1 MAKIA
6 DFFVEL
12 GLKKDKYDKGM
23 EDANKAPQKL
33 NSLFGGLGAG
43 IVTAFAGVATIS
55 ALTSFTKQVVGI
67 ASQAEAVRKAFERID
82 GDKYLQGLRDAT
94 RGTVTDL
101 ELMKRAVM
109 AENFQIPLEQLG
121 SLFEF
126 ARRRAEE
133 TGQSVD
139 YLVNSIV
146 TGIGRK
152 SPLIL
157 DNLGISA
164 VALKDKMNGVT
175 METASIGDVATAVG
189 SIARDQLASMGDEA
203 VTVGQKLA
211 GVATKWEN
219 IKLRIGEAIIESGAF
234 NLSIDTLTGIMDNFE
249 AKSILKASMDI
260 SLGMDQFV
268 KDFQSGKVS
277 VEEAETK
284 IVKYSQTMSRLAPL
298 FDSFWDGFFNIERA
312 NEAQKLYDKI
322 FNAWVELQHALLGPI
337 TVPNFDYDKLTAD
350 AEAAAKLAAAEAA
363 KIAAEAEKKK
373 YEAWLKTNEGIREQN
388 ELAEINGEV
397 MRKSLQGAIADMEA
411 LTKAANDKAEAWKT
425 AMNQV
430 FAPDEEGNIDDGTD
444 AITSKFSAIKER
456 TQSFVDDM
464 NQMTSD
470 FIADFISGMAEG
482 IGLLLTG
489 DIGFDTLFNMVLGS
503 FGSFM
508 KQMGALMIAYGVAQT
523 AFWSS
528 MAEGPLGAV
537 KLIAAGV
544 AMVAIGAA
552 ISSLGKNPGKAMG
565 GGGGGSTAG
574 MAGGGGGYQNQVTG
588 YGNQGGF
595 GYTLDTKISGD
606 DLLVIMQRAERNNKR
621 RV

>member
-33 NSLFGGLGAG
+33 NSFFGGLGAG

-67 ASQAEAVRKAFERID
+67 ASQAEAVRKAFQRID

-189 SIARDQLASMGDEA
+189 SIAREQLASMGGEA
-203 VTVGQKLA
+203 VTAAQKLA

-219 IKLRIGEAIIESGAF
+219 IKLRIGEAITESDAF
-234 NLSIDTLTGIMDNFE
+234 NGSIDTLNGIMDNIE
-249 AKSILKASMDI
+249 AKSILEASRVI
-260 SLGMDQFV
+260 SFGMDQFV
-268 KDFQSGKVS
+268 KDFQSGKVT
-277 VEEAETK
+277 VEEAETR
-284 IVKYSQTMSRLAPL
+284 IEEYSQTMNKLAPL
-298 FDSFWDGFFNIERA
+298 FDTYWDRIFNTTRA
-312 NEAQKLYDKI
+312 NEAQKTYEVIRKS
-322 FNAWVELQHALLGPI
+322 WVELQDALRGQI
-337 TVPNFDYDKLTAD
+337 TVPIFDYSKLAAD
-350 AEAAAKLAAAEAA
+350 AEAAAKKAAAAAAEAA

-373 YEAWLKTNEGIREQN
+373 YEAWLKTNEAIREQN
-388 ELAEINGEV
+388 NLARINGEV

-444 AITSKFSAIKER
+444 AITSKFSAIQKR

-489 DIGFDTLFNMVLGS
+489 DIGFDTFFNMVLGS
-503 FGSFM
+503 FGSFL
-508 KQMGALMIAYGVAQT
+508 KQMGAAVIAYGIT
-523 AFWSS
+523 MSAFKK
-528 MAEGPLGAV
+528 AFTNPIAA
-537 KLIAAGV
+537 IAAG
-544 AMVAIGAA
+544 AA
-552 ISSLGKNPGKAMG
+552 LVIAGSVISNLASKGPSVGSDG
-565 GGGGGSTAG
+565 GTAG
-574 MAGGGGGYQNQVTG
+574 MAGGGGGSYQNQVTG

>member
-33 NSLFGGLGAG
+33 NSFFGGLGAG

-67 ASQAEAVRKAFERID
+67 ASQAEAVRKAFQRID

-189 SIARDQLASMGDEA
+189 SIAREQLASMGGEA
-203 VTVGQKLA
+203 VTAAQKLA

-234 NLSIDTLTGIMDNFE
+234 NRSIDTLTGIMDNFE
-249 AKSILKASMDI
+249 AKSILEASRVI
-260 SLGMDQFV
+260 SFGMDQFV
-268 KDFQSGKVS
+268 KDFQSGKVT
-277 VEEAETK
+277 VEEAETR
-284 IVKYSQTMSRLAPL
+284 IEEYSQTMNKLAPL
-298 FDSFWDGFFNIERA
+298 FDTYWDRIFNTTRA
-312 NEAQKLYDKI
+312 NEAQKKYEEIHKS
-322 FNAWVELQHALLGPI
+322 WVELQHALGGQI
-337 TVPNFDYDKLTAD
+337 TVPTFDYSKLAAD
-350 AEAAAKLAAAEAA
+350 AEAAAKEAAAAAAEAA

-373 YEAWLKTNEGIREQN
+373 YEAWLKTNEAIREQN
-388 ELAEINGEV
+388 DLARINGEV

-444 AITSKFSAIKER
+444 AITSKFSAIQER

-489 DIGFDTLFNMVLGS
+489 DIGFDTFFNMVLGS
-503 FGSFM
+503 FGSFL
-508 KQMGALMIAYGVAQT
+508 KQMGAAVIAYGIT
-523 AFWSS
+523 MSAFKK
-528 MAEGPLGAV
+528 AFTNPIAA
-537 KLIAAGV
+537 IAAG
-544 AMVAIGAA
+544 AA
-552 ISSLGKNPGKAMG
+552 LVIAGSVISNLASKGPSVGSAG
-565 GGGGGSTAG
+565 GTAG
-574 MAGGGGGYQNQVTG
+574 MAGGGGYQNQVTG

>member
-33 NSLFGGLGAG
+33 NSFFGGLGTG

-67 ASQAEAVRKAFERID
+67 ASQAEAVRKAFQRID

-189 SIARDQLASMGDEA
+189 AIAREQLASMGGES
-203 VTVGQKLA
+203 VTAAQKLS

-234 NLSIDTLTGIMDNFE
+234 NLSIDTLNGIMDNFE
-249 AKSILKASMDI
+249 AKSILEASRVI
-260 SLGMDQFV
+260 SFGMDQFV
-268 KDFQSGKVS
+268 KDFQSGKVT
-277 VEEAETK
+277 VEEAETR
-284 IVKYSQTMSRLAPL
+284 IEEYSQTMNKLAPL
-298 FDSFWDGFFNIERA
+298 FDTYWDRIFNTTRA
-312 NEAQKLYDKI
+312 NEAQKKYEEISKS
-322 FNAWVELQHALLGPI
+322 WVELQHALVSRQI
-337 TVPNFDYDKLTAD
+337 TVPTFDYDKIAAD
-350 AEAAAKLAAAEAA
+350 AEAAAKEAARAAAEAA

-373 YEAWLKTNEGIREQN
+373 YEAWLKTNEAIRQQN
-388 ELAEINGEV
+388 DLAMINGEV
-397 MRKSLQGAIADMEA
+397 MRKSLQGAIADMDA
-411 LTKAANDKAEAWKT
+411 LIKAANDKAEAWKT

-430 FAPDEEGNIDDGTD
+430 FTPDEEGNIDDGTD
-444 AITSKFSAIKER
+444 AITSKFLAIQER

-489 DIGFDTLFNMVLGS
+489 DIGFDTFFNMVLGS
-503 FGSFM
+503 FGSFL
-508 KQMGALMIAYGVAQT
+508 KQMGAAVIAYGIT
-523 AFWSS
+523 MSAFKK
-528 MAEGPLGAV
+528 AFTNPIAA
-537 KLIAAGV
+537 IAAG
-544 AMVAIGAA
+544 AA
-552 ISSLGKNPGKAMG
+552 LVIAGSVISNLASKGPSVGSAG
-565 GGGGGSTAG
+565 GTAG
-574 MAGGGGGYQNQVTG
+574 MAGGGGGGYQNQVTG